1 MSVSAVVSNKFVG
14 AGISSL
20 GEKTYTGDEVVVQSF
35 TVADAVTDQQRTLN
49 IDVSEMQLAFFLSDQ
64 DVTME
69 WNDATGTQGSLALK
83 AGVAFIERVAADQYH
98 TAKLAVDV
106 TDAYFTNASG
116 STANITIGVVQN
128 NTP

>member
-1 MSVSAVVSNKFVG
+1 MSQSAVVSNKFVG
-14 AGISSL
+14 GGILSS
-20 GEKTYTGDEVVVQSF
+20 GEKTYTGDELVVQSF

-49 IDVSEMQLAFFLSDQ
+49 IDVSEMQVAFFLSDQ

-69 WNDATGTQGSLALK
+69 WNDGAGAQGSLALK
-83 AGVAFIERVAADQYH
+83 AGVAFIERLAADQYH
-98 TAKLAVDV
+98 AALLTVDV

-116 STANITIGVVQN
+116 SVANITIGVIQN